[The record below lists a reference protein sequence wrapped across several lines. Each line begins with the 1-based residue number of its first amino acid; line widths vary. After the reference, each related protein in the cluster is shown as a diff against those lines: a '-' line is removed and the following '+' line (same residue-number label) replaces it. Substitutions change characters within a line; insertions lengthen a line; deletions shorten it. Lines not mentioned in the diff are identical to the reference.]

1 MFARSLRT
9 IATAAAV
16 SRPVARQPLAMAVAR
31 PLFAPKASIFFAF
44 QPRTLCAQT
53 FLDAAQVTDRTVE
66 VIKALEKVDP
76 SKVSPT
82 ANFTEDLGMDS
93 LDLVEALMALEEE
106 FVFEFPDDEAGKSTS
121 PKSCRCQHGT
131 SPGQ

>member
-1 MFARSLRT
+1 M
-9 IATAAAV
+9 
-16 SRPVARQPLAMAVAR
+16 
-31 PLFAPKASIFFAF
+31 
-44 QPRTLCAQT
+44 
-53 FLDAAQVTDRTVE
+53 TDRTVE